1 MSRVS
6 RRAGT
11 KALVCG
17 PCQRGVKAKT
27 GTSPHTVMSFRGK
40 SQARLDRHLREKHQ
54 GNR

>member
-17 PCQRGVKAKT
+17 PCQKRVKVKA
-27 GTSPHTVMSFRGK
+27 GISPRTVMSFRGQ
-40 SQARLDRHLREKHQ
+40 SRARLDRHLREVHS
-54 GNR
+54 R